1 MAIGGTPDP
10 SERSFSMT
18 LLQVLIVAVASMVLL
33 ALLRVIRVRLGRTP
47 QPEGLAK
54 IFFLVAFVLG
64 PPIVLGAL
72 PLAAGSAA
80 YPVLLTVPLYA
91 ILLAILWMLM
101 GGLALVAERLPQ
113 GRSRKLLVLALA
125 GSEGDPYEVAVD
137 APVSA
142 MQAEGVAAVDRT
154 NAVFPRGG
162 EFPHQIDRPG
172 FRSAWDALDVATAT
186 LEGVIAGDVR
196 RGSGV
201 ASTVR
206 ATAIDA
212 RSRLDTLRGLAVD
225 AGQVWAAR

>member
-10 SERSFSMT
+10 SERSSSMT
-18 LLQVLIVAVASMVLL
+18 LLQVLIVAVASMVVL
-33 ALLRVIRVRLGRTP
+33 ALLRVIRVQLGRTP

-54 IFFLVAFVLG
+54 VFFLLAFVLG

-72 PLAAGSAA
+72 PLAAGAAA
-80 YPVLLTVPLYA
+80 YPFLLTVPLYA

-101 GGLALVAERLPQ
+101 GGLAVAAERLPQ
-113 GRSRKLLVLALA
+113 GRSRRLLVLALA
-125 GSEGDPYEVAVD
+125 GSEGDPYAVAID

-172 FRSAWDALDVATAT
+172 FRGAWDALDAATAT
-186 LEGVIAGDVR
+186 LEDVIAGDTR
-196 RGSGV
+196 RGLGV

-212 RSRLDTLRGLAVD
+212 RSRLNTLRGLSLD